1 MLSEFRFLVLD
12 DFRISDLD
20 ELILSSFN
28 LTHLDF
34 DEGVYFLT
42 LL

>member
-1 MLSEFRFLVLD
+1 MLSEFRFLGLD
-12 DFRISDLD
+12 DFGISDLD
-20 ELILSSFN
+20 ELILSYFN
-28 LTHLDF
+28 LTHANS